1 MLVQYNFL
9 LAKIHLVQVVF
20 IVTGP
25 AANIAMRFSKIARA
39 EKKKSQCSSD
49 YDKQEGPKMVAF
61 VHVSRGIIG
70 EAFLVFDA

>member
-1 MLVQYNFL
+1 MELESRRCTCRNEKRVRKILVQYSFL

-49 YDKQEGPKMVAF
+49 YDK
-61 VHVSRGIIG
+61 
-70 EAFLVFDA
+70 